1 MGSTE
6 STGRSNRTEEEE
18 EGQPENSSS
27 SGGSMGAGAAIA
39 IAAAGTV
46 MAAWG
51 ISRMISN
58 ISNSESEEN
67 DDAMKMKAHGTESSY
82 HNLVVHQSKQYES
95 TEPTSVWS
103 LPPAGRFKMN
113 TDAVCNGTKQ
123 SDGVERGPSG
133 YAGILRND
141 CGEWVRGFQGFIAS
155 TDIFTAEMYGIYNG
169 LKLLN
174 KPEHRGSIL
183 ETDHYGASVLLN
195 KPKKYVDKRPIVE
208 KSRQLAREY
217 DIAIKYV
224 PRSRNRCADR
234 LANMAVDKC
243 KKYLDL
249 KKRPQDSELNR
260 RYDQDLEC
268 CKW

>member
-6 STGRSNRTEEEE
+6 
-18 EGQPENSSS
+18 NSSS
-27 SGGSMGAGAAIA
+27 DGGYMGVGAAVA
-39 IAAAGTV
+39 IV
-46 MAAWG
+46 MVAWG

-58 ISNSESEEN
+58 SSNSESEEN

-82 HNLVVHQSKQYES
+82 HNIPVHESIQYES
-95 TEPTSVWS
+95 TGPTSVWS
-103 LPPAGRFKMN
+103 PPPAGRFKMN

-123 SDGVERGPSG
+123 SDERGPSW

-183 ETDHYGASVLLN
+183 ETDHEGASVLLN
-195 KPKKYVDKRPIVE
+195 KPEKYVDKRLIVE

-217 DIAIKYV
+217 DITIKFV

-243 KKYLDL
+243 NMYLDL
-249 KKRPQDSELNR
+249 KKLPQDSELKS